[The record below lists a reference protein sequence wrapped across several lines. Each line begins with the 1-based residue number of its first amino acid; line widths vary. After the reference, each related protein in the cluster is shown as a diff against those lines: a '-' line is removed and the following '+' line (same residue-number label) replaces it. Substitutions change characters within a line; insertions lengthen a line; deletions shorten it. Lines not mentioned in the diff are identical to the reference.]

1 MAVGVVKARVVVLA
15 PLVAVIVEVA
25 EPCRVK
31 AWEVDPIVR
40 APVGVMVLVD
50 TVPIVPVPVIV
61 ALLLTVSAV
70 PEAEKVVAPLKVL
83 AEVPVW
89 V

>member
-1 MAVGVVKARVVVLA
+1 MMA
-15 PLVAVIVEVA
+15 PEV
-25 EPCRVK
+25 R
-31 AWEVDPIVR
+31 
-40 APVGVMVLVD
+40 
-50 TVPIVPVPVIV
+50 VPVIV

-83 AEVPVW
+83 ADVPDW